1 MKVAVLGAG
10 SWGTVFASYLAE
22 LGLDTIL
29 YARSSDL
36 VDRMREKREND
47 IYLPGIIL
55 PENLKID
62 SDINEVIDD
71 AEVIFIAIPVQHI
84 RDVISDLKLGSNVR
98 CIVNLSKGIER
109 GSLLFPSELIGNFF
123 PALDYAVVS
132 GPSFAKEVAK
142 KKPALLVVASVRKE
156 ISIWLRDLLASERL
170 RFYSSIDV
178 RGVEFAG
185 SAKNVIA
192 MGSGILDGIGLG
204 RNIRAALITRGLF
217 ELLKLGASIGASFET
232 MFGLAGLGDLV
243 LTCTSRQSRNYTF
256 GYRLGKGESREDI
269 LSSTKEVAEG
279 VWSAFPLL
287 ELANHFKVDTPI
299 IREIVSILEKKSTPY
314 DALERLMTRKLK
326 WEWEGIKKLILREP
340 HFSEL
345 PDENLNNL

>member
-204 RNIRAALITRGLF
+204 RNIRAALITRGLA
-217 ELLKLGASIGASFET
+217 EITRLGVMLGADPRTFA
-232 MFGLAGLGDLV
+232 GLAGIGDLV
-243 LTCTSRQSRNYTF
+243 LTCTGDLSRNYTV
-256 GYRLGKGESREDI
+256 GKLLGEGLTI
-269 LSSTKEVAEG
+269 KEIQEKRRTVAEG
-279 VWSAFPLL
+279 VKNTRSVYNLAKKLDI
-287 ELANHFKVDTPI
+287 ELPI
-299 IREIVSILEKKSTPY
+299 INEVYKALYEHSTPR
-314 DALERLMTRKLK
+314 DAVNRLMTRKLGH
-326 WEWEGIKKLILREP
+326 EIREL
-340 HFSEL
+340 E
-345 PDENLNNL
+345 